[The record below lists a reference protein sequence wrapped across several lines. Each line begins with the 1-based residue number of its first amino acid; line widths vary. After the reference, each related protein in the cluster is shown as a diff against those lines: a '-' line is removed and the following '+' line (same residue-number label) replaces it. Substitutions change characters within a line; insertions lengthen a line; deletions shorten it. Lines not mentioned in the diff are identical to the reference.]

1 MLEKTK
7 TVSGKNNK
15 EIFETM
21 PIPKALATLAIPTI
35 IGQLV
40 VLIYSLADTFYIG
53 RTNNPLM
60 VAGASLILPVY
71 NICLSI
77 AGLAVVG
84 GGTLISRL
92 LGAGKEEQ
100 AKKVSAFSF
109 YLSIGMSVFFSVMTA
124 LFMHPL
130 LMALGASGDTYQY
143 ARQYAF
149 CVIVLGALPTVMSV
163 TMSNLLRSVSC
174 AKQAGFGVSMGG
186 VINIFL
192 DPLFMF
198 VLFPA
203 GMETAAAGI
212 ATMCSNVIVCIYY
225 LAVILRM
232 RGSTVLTFSPRSGMP
247 EIKNIKSI
255 FSVGIPAALATLL
268 FDLAYVVIDKL
279 ATGYGDIPLAAIGI
293 VLKAERLP
301 LNVGIGLCQGM
312 MPIAAYN
319 YSSGDHGR
327 MKSVVSLS
335 RIVGLVIAAVSIVLY
350 EIFAGN
356 ILRFFISDEQTVYIG
371 ANFLR
376 VRCLAT
382 PFMFMCFHLVN
393 LFQAVG
399 KGDKAL
405 FLAVVRWA
413 LFNIPMLILFNA
425 VFGMYG
431 IVCTQIVADIC
442 TVAVS
447 FYVYRRFE
455 RSIAAGAETPEAQE
469 KNLA

>member
-1 MLEKTK
+1 MTAKKERD
-7 TVSGKNNK
+7 NNAV
-15 EIFETM
+15 FETM
-21 PIPKALATLAIPTI
+21 PIPRALFTMAVPTI

-40 VLIYSLADTFYIG
+40 VLVYSLADTFYMG

-71 NICLSI
+71 NICISI
-77 AGLAVVG
+77 AGLAGTG

-92 LGAGKEEQ
+92 LGAGKQEQ
-100 AKKVSAFSF
+100 AGKVSAFSF
-109 YLSIGMSVFFSVMTA
+109 WLSLGAALFFSVFTWI
-124 LFMHPL
+124 FMEPL
-130 LMALGASGDTYQY
+130 LVLLGASGDTCGY

-149 CVIVLGALPTVMSV
+149 CVIVLGAVPTVMAV
-163 TMSNLLRSVSC
+163 AMSNLLRSVSC
-174 AKQAGFGVSMGG
+174 ARQAGFGVSMGG
-186 VINIFL
+186 IINIFL

-198 VLFPA
+198 VLFPR

-212 ATMCSNVIVCIYY
+212 ATMLSNVIVCMYY
-225 LAVILRM
+225 LAVIFRM
-232 RGSTVLTFSPRSGMP
+232 RRTTVLNFSLAAGMP
-247 EIKNIKSI
+247 EAASIRSI
-255 FSVGIPAALATLL
+255 FAVGIPACIATLL

-279 ATGYGDIPLAAIGI
+279 ATGYGDIPLAAVGI

-319 YSSGDHGR
+319 YASGNLGR
-327 MKSVVSLS
+327 MKQVVSLS
-335 RIVGLVIAAVSIVLY
+335 RLVGLVIAAVSILLY
-350 EIFAGN
+350 EGFATQIF
-356 ILRFFISDEQTVYIG
+356 RFFINDPQTIAIG

-382 PFMFMCFHLVN
+382 PFMFMSFHLVN

-399 KGDKAL
+399 KGDRAL

-413 LFNIPMLILFNA
+413 VFNIPMLFLFNA
-425 VFGMYG
+425 VLGMYG
-431 IVCTQIVADIC
+431 IVCTQMAADIC

-447 FYVYRRFE
+447 FYVYHRFKV
-455 RSIAAGAETPEAQE
+455 SVGAVRKT
-469 KNLA
+469 

>member
-1 MLEKTK
+1 
-7 TVSGKNNK
+7 
-15 EIFETM
+15 M
-21 PIPKALATLAIPTI
+21 PIPKALFTLAVPTI

-60 VAGASLILPVY
+60 IAGASLILPVY
-71 NICLSI
+71 NICISI
-77 AGLAVVG
+77 AGLAGVG

-92 LGAGKEEQ
+92 LGAGREE
-100 AKKVSAFSF
+100 AAGRVSAFSF
-109 YLSIGMSVFFSVMTA
+109 YLSIGLSLLFSAAVL
-124 LFMHPL
+124 LFMEPL
-130 LMALGASGDTYQY
+130 LLALGASGDTYGY

-149 CVIVLGALPTVMSV
+149 CVIVLGALPTVLSV

-174 AKQAGFGVSMGG
+174 ARQAGFGVSMGG
-186 VINIFL
+186 IINIFL

-198 VLFPA
+198 VLFPS

-212 ATMCSNVIVCIYY
+212 ATMCSNVIVCVYY
-225 LAVILRM
+225 LGVILRM
-232 RGSTVLTFSPRSGMP
+232 RGSTVLTFSPRAGLPDGKHMYSV
-247 EIKNIKSI
+247 
-255 FSVGIPAALATLL
+255 FFVGIPAALATLL

-279 ATGYGDIPLAAIGI
+279 ATGYGDIPLAAMGI

-301 LNVGIGLCQGM
+301 LNVGLGLCQGM

-319 YSSGDHGR
+319 YSSGSHER
-327 MKSVVSLS
+327 MKQVVSLS
-335 RIVGLVIAAVSIVLY
+335 RMAGLVTAAVSIVMY
-350 EIFAGN
+350 ELFASN
-356 ILRFFISDEQTVYIG
+356 IIHLFINDPETIRIG

-399 KGDKAL
+399 KGNNAL
-405 FLAVVRWA
+405 LLAVVRWA
-413 LFNIPMLILFNA
+413 VFNIPMLFLFNA

-431 IVCTQIVADIC
+431 IVCTQIAADIC
-442 TVAVS
+442 TVMVS
-447 FYVYRRFE
+447 FYVYHRFE
-455 RSIAAGAETPEAQE
+455 RSIAGA
-469 KNLA
+469 

>member
-1 MLEKTK
+1 MAAKLE
-7 TVSGKNNK
+7 KNNK
-15 EIFETM
+15 AVFETM
-21 PIPKALATLAIPTI
+21 PVPRALFTLAVPTI

-40 VLIYSLADTFYIG
+40 VLVYSLADTFYMG

-71 NICLSI
+71 NICISI
-77 AGLAVVG
+77 AGLAGTG

-100 AKKVSAFSF
+100 AGKVSAFSF
-109 YLSIGMSVFFSVMTA
+109 WLSLGAALFFSVA
-124 LFMHPL
+124 AFLFMKPL
-130 LMALGASGDTYQY
+130 LMVLGASGDTYEY

-149 CVIVLGALPTVMSV
+149 CVIVLGAVPTVLSV
-163 TMSNLLRSVSC
+163 AMSNLLRSVSC
-174 AKQAGFGVSMGG
+174 ARQAGFGVSMGG

-198 VLFPA
+198 VLFPR

-212 ATMCSNVIVCIYY
+212 ATMLSNVIVCIYY
-225 LAVILRM
+225 LAVIFRM
-232 RGSTVLTFSPRSGMP
+232 QKRTVLTFSLKVGMP
-247 EIKNIKSI
+247 ETESIRSI
-255 FSVGIPAALATLL
+255 FAVGIPACIATLL

-279 ATGYGDIPLAAIGI
+279 ATGYGDIPLAAVGI

-319 YSSGDHGR
+319 YSSGNYKR
-327 MKSVVSLS
+327 MKEVVSLS
-335 RIVGLVIAAVSIVLY
+335 RIVGLVIAAVSILLY
-350 EIFAGN
+350 EMFAVQ
-356 ILRFFISDEQTVYIG
+356 ILRFFINDSQTIGIG

-382 PFMFMCFHLVN
+382 PFMFMSFHLVN

-399 KGDKAL
+399 KGERAL

-413 LFNIPMLILFNA
+413 VFNIPMLFLFNA

-431 IVCTQIVADIC
+431 IVCTQMVADIC

-447 FYVYRRFE
+447 FWVYHRFKVAVDA
-455 RSIAAGAETPEAQE
+455 RNA
-469 KNLA
+469 

>member
-1 MLEKTK
+1 ME
-7 TVSGKNNK
+7 KNNK
-15 EIFETM
+15 EIFESM
-21 PIPKALATLAIPTI
+21 PIAKALATLALPTI

-40 VLIYSLADTFYIG
+40 VLIYNLADTFYIG

-71 NICLSI
+71 NICISI
-77 AGLAVVG
+77 AGLAGVG

-92 LGAGKEEQ
+92 LGAGDEEQ
-100 AKKVSAFSF
+100 AGKISAFSF
-109 YLSIGMSVFFSVMTA
+109 YLSAGLSVFFSVMVF
-124 LFMHPL
+124 LFMEPL
-130 LMALGASGDTYQY
+130 LKILGASGDTYEY
-143 ARQYAF
+143 AKQYAF
-149 CVIVLGALPTVMSV
+149 CVIVIGALPTVLSV
-163 TMSNLLRSVSC
+163 TMSSFLRSISC

-186 VINIFL
+186 IINIFL

-225 LAVILRM
+225 VFVIWRM
-232 RGSTVLTFSPRSGMP
+232 REKTVLTFSVRAGMP
-247 EIKNIKSI
+247 EMKNISSV
-255 FSVGIPAALATLL
+255 FFVGIPAALATLL

-319 YSSGDHGR
+319 YSSGNYDR
-327 MKSVVSLS
+327 MKKAVSLS
-335 RIVGLVIAAVSIVLY
+335 RIEGLVIAAISILLY
-350 EIFAGN
+350 EVFAGQ
-356 ILRFFISDEQTVYIG
+356 ILRFFIKDEQTVLIG

-399 KGDKAL
+399 KGNNAL
-405 FLAVVRWA
+405 LLAVVRWA
-413 LFNIPMLILFNA
+413 VFNIPMLFLFDA

-447 FYVYRRFE
+447 FYVYHKFE
-455 RSIAAGAETPEAQE
+455 KSIAV
-469 KNLA
+469 L

>member
-1 MLEKTK
+1 MKEN
-7 TVSGKNNK
+7 VNK
-15 EIFETM
+15 EVFEVM
-21 PIPKALATLAIPTI
+21 PVPKALATLAVPTI

-71 NICLSI
+71 NICISI
-77 AGLAVVG
+77 AGLAGVG

-92 LGAGKEEQ
+92 LGAGKEGE
-100 AKKVSAFSF
+100 AGKVSSFSF
-109 YLSIGMSVFFSVMTA
+109 YLSIGLSVLFSAGVA
-124 LFMHPL
+124 VFMDPL
-130 LMALGASGDTYQY
+130 LGILGASGDTHVY

-163 TMSNLLRSVSC
+163 TLSNLLRSVSC

-198 VLFPA
+198 VLFPS

-212 ATMCSNVIVCIYY
+212 ATMCSNIIVCVYY
-225 LAVILRM
+225 LAVLKKM
-232 RGSTVLTFSPRSGMP
+232 KGGTVLTLSPAAGVPGRK
-247 EIKNIKSI
+247 EIVSI

-279 ATGYGDIPLAAIGI
+279 AAGYGDIPLAAVGI

-301 LNVGIGLCQGM
+301 LNVGIGLCQAM

-319 YSSGDHGR
+319 YSSGNHGR
-327 MKSVVSLS
+327 MKQVVSFS
-335 RIVGLVIAAVSIVLY
+335 RIVGLMIGAASIVMY
-350 EIFAGN
+350 EIFARQ
-356 ILRFFISDEQTVYIG
+356 ILRFFINDPQTVVIG

-376 VRCLAT
+376 IRCLAT

-399 KGDKAL
+399 KGGKAL

-413 LFNIPMLILFNA
+413 VFNIPMLFLFNLA
-425 VFGMYG
+425 FGMYG
-431 IVCTQIVADIC
+431 IVCTQIVADVC

-447 FYVYRRFE
+447 FYVYRRFLGTMAK
-455 RSIAAGAETPEAQE
+455 AAAE
-469 KNLA
+469 

>member
-1 MLEKTK
+1 M
-7 TVSGKNNK
+7 SGRVKDMPEDNNK

-71 NICLSI
+71 NICISI
-77 AGLAVVG
+77 AGLAGVG

-100 AKKVSAFSF
+100 ARKVSAFSF
-109 YLSIGMSVFFSVMTA
+109 YLSIGFSLLFSAAVM
-124 LFMHPL
+124 LLMNPL
-130 LMALGASGDTYQY
+130 LNLLGASGGTYAY
-143 ARQYAF
+143 AKQYAF
-149 CVIVLGALPTVMSV
+149 CVIVLGALPTVMSI

-186 VINIFL
+186 IINIFL

-203 GMETAAAGI
+203 GMETAAAGV

-225 LAVILRM
+225 LIVILRM
-232 RGSTVLTFSPRSGMP
+232 RRSTVLTLSPRTGIP
-247 EIKNIKSI
+247 KLKNICAV

-319 YSSGDHGR
+319 YSSGNHGR
-327 MKSVVSLS
+327 MRAVVSLS
-335 RIVGLVIAAVSIVLY
+335 RMAGLVIAAVSIVLY

-356 ILRFFISDEQTVYIG
+356 ILRFFINDEQTVLIG

-413 LFNIPMLILFNA
+413 VFNIPMLCLFNA

-431 IVCTQIVADIC
+431 IVCTQLAADVC
-442 TVAVS
+442 TVLVS
-447 FYVYRRFE
+447 FYVYHRFE
-455 RSIAAGAETPEAQE
+455 QSIAG
-469 KNLA
+469 NRG

>member
-1 MLEKTK
+1 MQEK
-7 TVSGKNNK
+7 SNK
-15 EIFETM
+15 EVFETM

-40 VLIYSLADTFYIG
+40 VLIYNMADTFYIG

-71 NICLSI
+71 NICISL
-77 AGLAVVG
+77 AGLAGVG
-84 GGTLISRL
+84 GGSLISRL
-92 LGAGKEEQ
+92 LGAGNSRQ

-109 YLSIGMSVFFSVMTA
+109 YLSIGLAVFFSFMTA
-124 LFMHPL
+124 LFMDPL
-130 LMALGASGDTYQY
+130 LGLLGASGDTFGY

-149 CVIVLGALPTVMSV
+149 CVIVLGALPTVMSI
-163 TMSNLLRSVSC
+163 TMANLLRSVGC
-174 AKQAGFGVSMGG
+174 ARQAGFGVSMGG

-198 VLFPA
+198 VLFPS

-225 LAVILRM
+225 LVLILRM
-232 RGSTVLTFSPRSGMP
+232 PKDTVLTFSPRAGIP
-247 EIKNIKSI
+247 ETEHIRSV
-255 FSVGIPAALATLL
+255 FFVGIPAALATLL

-301 LNVGIGLCQGM
+301 LNVGVGLCQGM

-319 YSSGDHGR
+319 FSSGNHER
-327 MKSVVSLS
+327 MKKVVSFS
-335 RIVGLVIAAVSIVLY
+335 RLVGLLIATVSIVLY

-356 ILRFFISDEQTVYIG
+356 ILRFFIADAETVRIG

-399 KGDKAL
+399 KGGKAM

-413 LFNIPMLILFNA
+413 VFNIPMLFLFNA
-425 VFGMYG
+425 AFGMYG
-431 IVCTQIVADIC
+431 IVWTQIVADIC

-455 RSIAAGAETPEAQE
+455 KSIT
-469 KNLA
+469 LHL